1 MFGLLKSKEKA
12 GNKKSDTFG
21 GIPVKR
27 TGVKAV
33 DITTGTDDNKI
44 NKGGTFGGIPIKR
57 GGVK

>member
-1 MFGLLKSKEKA
+1 MFGLLKSEEKT
-12 GNKKSDTFG
+12 GNKNSDTFG

-33 DITTGTDDNKI
+33 DITTGTDDNKVH
-44 NKGGTFGGIPIKR
+44 KGGTFGGKPIRR